1 MNAAQLKALE
11 TKLWSTADNLRA
23 NSNLTSNE
31 YCMPILGI
39 IFLRYAYSRYR
50 LVAAEL
56 MKDRPKRFGKT
67 LPLEPKDFTSKSALY
82 LPREAQYAFL
92 LALPED
98 IASAGLAEADGKPVT
113 TFGEAVNHA
122 MTLIE
127 AQSAALAGVL
137 PKTYHTFDAKLLREL
152 FTTFNDAAIDDIG
165 GDVIGRIYEYF
176 LNNFAQNIAT
186 DDGAF
191 FTPKSLVKMIVG
203 VIEPAR
209 GVLLDPACG
218 SGGMFVQTGDFVN
231 QSGMAANDVMTFYGQ
246 EKTEYNANLC
256 RMNIAVH
263 NLNAQIRSGEE
274 ANTYYNIPFPL
285 VGACDYVMANP
296 PFNVDKVSWEGVQ
309 AAGRLPFGAPSIN
322 KDGEVSNANYLWIS
336 YFYAYLNDHGRAGFV
351 MPSSATDSRSR
362 DWGIRRALIDTGD
375 VDVLISVGN
384 NFFYTK
390 TLPCTLWFF
399 RKDKPAAQ
407 RDTVLFLDARTYY
420 TAVDRTHNAWNP
432 WQLANLL
439 AIVHLYRGEREKA
452 EALIER
458 YQDAAMEERADIG
471 AYLDDSRPVFGAM
484 RGEVEEAV
492 KSLTNEPLELP
503 ARCMAFLDTYD
514 ELKTAITET
523 QEAILAHLKPLRGA
537 KRKAALAA
545 LTYRD
550 DWTYN
555 DYKKQLAA
563 TVEHA
568 LTAIDAAE
576 ETLRQFQWFDERF
589 GDLAYHDVP
598 GLCKR
603 ATRAEIHTKDDSL
616 TPGAYVGVPE
626 PEDDGVDFA
635 ERMTEIHDELAG
647 LQQESDALMETILGN
662 WKDMRK

>member
-1 MNAAQLKALE
+1 MAQP
-11 TKLWSTADNLRA
+11 LRR
-23 NSNLTSNE
+23 
-31 YCMPILGI
+31 
-39 IFLRYAYSRYR
+39 IF
-50 LVAAEL
+50 
-56 MKDRPKRFGKT
+56 
-67 LPLEPKDFTSKSALY
+67 
-82 LPREAQYAFL
+82 
-92 LALPED
+92 
-98 IASAGLAEADGKPVT
+98 
-113 TFGEAVNHA
+113 
-122 MTLIE
+122 
-127 AQSAALAGVL
+127 
-137 PKTYHTFDAKLLREL
+137 
-152 FTTFNDAAIDDIG
+152 
-165 GDVIGRIYEYF
+165 
-176 LNNFAQNIAT
+176 
-186 DDGAF
+186 
-191 FTPKSLVKMIVG
+191 
-203 VIEPAR
+203 
-209 GVLLDPACG
+209 
-218 SGGMFVQTGDFVN
+218 
-231 QSGMAANDVMTFYGQ
+231 
-246 EKTEYNANLC
+246 
-256 RMNIAVH
+256 
-263 NLNAQIRSGEE
+263 
-274 ANTYYNIPFPL
+274 
-285 VGACDYVMANP
+285 NP

-362 DWGIRRALIDTGD
+362 DLGIRRALIDTGD

-399 RKDKPAAQ
+399 RKDKPESQ

-452 EALIER
+452 GALLAR
-458 YQDAAMEERADIG
+458 YQDAATEERAGIG
-471 AYLDDSRPVFGAM
+471 AYLDDSRPIFGAM

-568 LTAIDAAE
+568 LAAIDAAE

-647 LQQESDALMETILGN
+647 LQRESEALMETILGN
-662 WKDMRK
+662 WKDIAK